1 MTHSR
6 TTLFASGLLLLMLL
20 VAAPQATSLLGLR
33 YPLGIPIQPD
43 CGMSY
48 SMGGTGTGV
57 NNDNT
62 LMLYNPANLGAM
74 RKTVFSSLLAQ
85 EFTTILDQRSGVYTN
100 HARFLPR
107 QVGFGFPLGTLGAV
121 AVSYDKRSDAQ
132 MRFEFP
138 TVPLGDDALSLY
150 SYQQTYSRDGG
161 VSAWQVGW
169 GRAIGKWAQ
178 IGLSY
183 ERVYL
188 RMSEARTVQLTA
200 DFKNTFAESTLVDW
214 RGNGVR
220 GGVMVPIKHLIIG
233 VAGEYYFPATVR
245 IEDGE
250 YIGTPHPQMATTEYE
265 LRLPPSLRAGLSWSI
280 TPSWLVAADAGLTL
294 WDQYYPQD
302 ALLSGPLRD
311 KALAVSGGGQFTA
324 GPELLTPKY
333 WETIQWR
340 LGARYTQMPTASAYE
355 WGLTLGTGLPL
366 PSGGGLL
373 DLVLEYGQ
381 RRDGDFSRYREDLF
395 RVAVGVNGGRKWA
408 RSPEATY

>member
-6 TTLFASGLLLLMLL
+6 RTLFASGLLLLTLL

-62 LMLYNPANLGAM
+62 LMLYNPANLGDM

-85 EFTTILDQRSGVYTN
+85 EFTTILDQKSSAYTN

-107 QVGFGFPLGTLGAV
+107 QVAFGFPLGILGAV
-121 AVSYDKRSDAQ
+121 GVSYDKRNDAQ

-138 TVPLGDDALSLY
+138 TVPLGGDALSLDG
-150 SYQQTYSRDGG
+150 YQQTYSRDGG
-161 VSAWQVGW
+161 VSAWQIGW

-188 RMSEARTVQLTA
+188 RLSEARTVQLTA
-200 DFKNTFAESTLVDW
+200 DFSNTFAETTLVDW

-220 GGVMVPIKHLIIG
+220 GGVMVPIKRLVIG
-233 VAGEYYFPATVR
+233 LAGEYYFPATVR
-245 IEDGE
+245 VEQGA
-250 YIGTPHPQMATTEYE
+250 YVGRPLPQMTITEYE
-265 LRLPPSLRAGLSWSI
+265 LRLPPSLRAGLS
-280 TPSWLVAADAGLTL
+280 
-294 WDQYYPQD
+294 
-302 ALLSGPLRD
+302 
-311 KALAVSGGGQFTA
+311 
-324 GPELLTPKY
+324 
-333 WETIQWR
+333 
-340 LGARYTQMPTASAYE
+340 
-355 WGLTLGTGLPL
+355 
-366 PSGGGLL
+366 
-373 DLVLEYGQ
+373 
-381 RRDGDFSRYREDLF
+381 
-395 RVAVGVNGGRKWA
+395 
-408 RSPEATY
+408 